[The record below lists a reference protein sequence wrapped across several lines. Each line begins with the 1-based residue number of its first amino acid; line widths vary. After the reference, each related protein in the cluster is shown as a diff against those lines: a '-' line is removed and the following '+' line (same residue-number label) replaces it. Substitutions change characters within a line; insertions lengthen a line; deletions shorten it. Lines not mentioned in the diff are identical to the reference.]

1 MTQTK
6 LMRTLLTLVLVIVA
20 SVGNTAEILD
30 VSVDRTSDTYHMRSE
45 VRFDVPS
52 RYLFDVLTDWDLSTQ
67 FSSVVVESR
76 NLPADEAGRPGFYAR
91 NRACVAFFCK
101 SFERKGYVEAQP
113 LDVIMAV
120 ADPDNSDFHVSV
132 EKWHFAPDGDTTTIS
147 YQLEMRPKFWVPPL
161 VGPYLIK
168 RKLEKDGG
176 EALARIENIAL
187 QLYLESASDSIDAVE
202 KL

>member
-1 MTQTK
+1 
-6 LMRTLLTLVLVIVA
+6 MRTLLTFVLFMVA
-20 SVGNTAEILD
+20 SVGNAAEILD
-30 VSVDRTSDTYHMRSE
+30 VSVERESGTYFMRSE
-45 VRFDVPS
+45 VRFHVPP

-76 NLPADEAGRPGFYAR
+76 NVPADESGRPGFYAR

-101 SFERKGYVEAQP
+101 SFERTGYVEAQP
-113 LDVIMAV
+113 LDFITAV

-132 EKWHFAPDGDTTTIS
+132 EEWHFAPDGETTTIS

-161 VGPYLIK
+161 IGPYLIK

-176 EALARIENIAL
+176 EALARIESIAM
-187 QLYLESASDSIDAVE
+187 QMYLDSQSDLVDAIE
-202 KL
+202 RP

>member
-1 MTQTK
+1 MVFA
-6 LMRTLLTLVLVIVA
+6 LLVMG

-30 VSVDRTSDTYHMRSE
+30 VSVDRESDTYSLQSE

-76 NLPADEAGRPGFYAR
+76 NLPADEAGRPGFYVR

-101 SFERKGYVEAQP
+101 SFERTGYVETQP
-113 LDVIMAV
+113 LDVITAV
-120 ADPDNSDFHVSV
+120 ADPDNSDFHLSV
-132 EKWHFAPDGDTTTIS
+132 EQWHFAPDGDTTTIS

-161 VGPYLIK
+161 IGPYLIK

-176 EALARIENIAL
+176 EALARIESIAM
-187 QLYLESASDSIDAVE
+187 QIYLDSQPDLVDAVE
-202 KL
+202 KP